1 MRRCGVANAMA
12 RRRGFLIH
20 AGAFAAANPL
30 IFALQRR
37 RGRFRGRGAAIQL
50 TSWGAGLAFH
60 YFRAIH
66 QPARRA
72 QKAA

>member
-1 MRRCGVANAMA
+1 MADAKA
-12 RRRGFLIH
+12 RRRGFMIH
-20 AGAFAAANPL
+20 AVAFAAAYPL

-37 RGRFRGRGAAIQL
+37 RGQFRSRGAAIQL

-72 QKAA
+72 QTAA